1 MLLHPSRFRRFPLAT
16 HQSHNR
22 PEAKNPVSSPAHGAI
37 QQMAGSIG
45 IRSRSP
51 KATAPAKVT
60 GSCSPRGVSGT

>member
-37 QQMAGSIG
+37 QQMAGSTG
-45 IRSRSP
+45 TRSRSSR
-51 KATAPAKVT
+51 AVAPAKVA